1 MDRIEAMRLFVRVAD
16 AGSFSRAAA
25 DLELGQPT
33 VSRRIQD
40 LEASLGTTLF
50 QRTTRALSLTE
61 AGTRFYRRAVD
72 ILAEFD
78 EAEAEARGLENAPMG
93 LLRLSCSHSFGRRVI
108 APAIPGFLMTYPDIR
123 VDLISDDAITDL
135 VAEGVDIAFRLGDLQ
150 DSRLMAK
157 KVGEAE
163 QVLWASP
170 DYLARRGTPQHPSD
184 LETHDAVVFRHA
196 RQTIWP
202 LRKDGELVEARVDGP
217 FRASSGETL
226 LEAAAGGLGILLAP
240 AWLASEC
247 FGGSRLVRVLPD
259 WSGPSL
265 AIHAVWSSGK
275 LRGKARLFIEH
286 AEPAIAMA
294 CGLTQIDTGLPQPV
308 R

>member
-1 MDRIEAMRLFVRVAD
+1 MDRIDAMRLFVRVAD

-61 AGTRFYRRAVD
+61 AGERFYRRAAD
-72 ILAEFD
+72 ILIEYD
-78 EAEAEARGLENAPMG
+78 EAEAEARGLEHSPVG
-93 LLRLSCSHSFGRRVI
+93 LLRVSCSHSFGRRVV
-108 APAIPGFLMTYPDIR
+108 APAVPGFLASYPSIR
-123 VDLISDDAITDL
+123 FDLISDDAITDL
-135 VAEGVDIAFRLGDLQ
+135 VAEGVDIAFRLGELR

-157 KVGEAE
+157 KVGEAP

-170 DYLARRGTPQHPSD
+170 DYLARHGAPQHPEELAS
-184 LETHDAVVFRHA
+184 HSAVVFRHS
-196 RQTIWP
+196 RQTVW
-202 LRKDGELVEARVDGP
+202 ELKRGDETLEARVDGP

-247 FGGSRLVRVLPD
+247 FGDHRLVRVLPE

-265 AIHAVWSSGK
+265 LIHAVWTSGK
-275 LRGKARLFIEH
+275 LRGKARLFIDH
-286 AEPAIAMA
+286 VEPAIAEA
-294 CGLTQIDTGLPQPV
+294 CSVARLEAATAA

>member
-1 MDRIEAMRLFVRVAD
+1 MDRIDAMRLFVRVAD

-61 AGTRFYRRAVD
+61 AGERFYRRAAD
-72 ILAEFD
+72 ILVEYD
-78 EAEAEARGLENAPMG
+78 EAEAEARGLEHSPVG
-93 LLRLSCSHSFGRRVI
+93 LLRVSCSHSFARRVV
-108 APAIPGFLMTYPDIR
+108 APAVPGFLAAYPSIR
-123 VDLISDDAITDL
+123 FDLISDDSLTDL
-135 VAEGVDIAFRLGDLQ
+135 VAEGVDIAFRLGEMR

-157 KVGEAE
+157 KLGEAA

-170 DYLARRGTPQHPSD
+170 GYLARHGAPESAEALKDHS
-184 LETHDAVVFRHA
+184 AVVFRHT
-196 RQTIWP
+196 RQTVW
-202 LRKDGELVEARVDGP
+202 ELTRNNETFEARVDGP

-247 FGGSRLVRVLPD
+247 FGDHRLVRVLPE

-265 AIHAVWSSGK
+265 PIHAVWTSGK
-275 LRGKARLFIEH
+275 LRGKARLFIDH
-286 AEPAIAMA
+286 VEPAIAHA
-294 CGLTQIDTGLPQPV
+294 CSMTRLEAATTA

>member
-1 MDRIEAMRLFVRVAD
+1 MRLFVRVAD

-61 AGTRFYRRAVD
+61 AGERFYRRAVD
-72 ILAEFD
+72 ILTEFD
-78 EAEAEARGLENAPMG
+78 EAEAEARGLEHAPVG
-93 LLRLSCSHSFGRRVI
+93 LLRVSCSHSFARRVV
-108 APAIPGFLMTYPDIR
+108 APAVPSFLTAYPSIR
-123 VDLISDDAITDL
+123 FDLVSDDALTDL
-135 VAEGVDIAFRLGDLQ
+135 VSDGVDIAFRLGELR

-157 KVGEAE
+157 KLGEAP

-170 DYLARRGTPQHPSD
+170 EYLARRGTPQTVDD
-184 LETHDAVVFRHA
+184 LKEHNAVVFRHT
-196 RQTIWP
+196 RQTVWE
-202 LRKDGELVEARVDGP
+202 LTRGEEVLEARVDGP

-226 LEAAAGGLGILLAP
+226 LEAAAGGLGIFLAP

-247 FGGSRLVRVLPD
+247 FGDQRLVRVLPD
-259 WSGPSL
+259 WQGPSL
-265 AIHAVWSSGK
+265 PIHAIWTSGK
-275 LRGKARLFIEH
+275 LRGKARLFVEH
-286 AEPAIAMA
+286 VEPAIAHA
-294 CGLTQIDTGLPQPV
+294 CSLAQLESAIAA

>member
-1 MDRIEAMRLFVRVAD
+1 MDRIDAMRLFVRVAD

-25 DLELGQPT
+25 DLDLGQPT

-61 AGTRFYRRAVD
+61 AGERFYKRATD
-72 ILAEFD
+72 ILTEFD
-78 EAEAEARGLENAPMG
+78 EAEAEARGLEHAPVG
-93 LLRLSCSHSFGRRVI
+93 LLRVSCSHSFGRRVI
-108 APAIPGFLMTYPDIR
+108 APTVPGFLAAYPSIR
-123 VDLISDDAITDL
+123 FDLISDDAITDL
-135 VAEGVDIAFRLGDLQ
+135 VAEGVDIAFRLGELR

-157 KVGEAE
+157 KVGEAP
-163 QVLWASP
+163 QLLWASP
-170 DYLARRGTPQHPSD
+170 EYVARHGAPQTPAELAD
-184 LETHDAVVFRHA
+184 HDAVVFRHA
-196 RQTIWP
+196 RQTVWE
-202 LRKDGELVEARVDGP
+202 LRNGDSVFEARVDGP

-226 LEAAAGGLGILLAP
+226 LEAAAGGLGIFLAP

-247 FGGSRLVRVLPD
+247 VGDSRLVRILPD

-265 AIHAVWSSGK
+265 SIHAVWSSGK
-275 LRGKARLFIEH
+275 LRGKGRLFVEH
-286 AEPAIAMA
+286 AEPAIAAA
-294 CGLTQIDTGLPQPV
+294 CGLPRPDAARTA

>member
-61 AGTRFYRRAVD
+61 AGDRFYRRAVD
-72 ILAEFD
+72 ILIEFD
-78 EAEAEARGLENAPMG
+78 EAEAEARGLEHAPMG
-93 LLRLSCSHSFGRRVI
+93 LLRVSCSHSFGRRVV
-108 APAIPGFLMTYPDIR
+108 APAVPGFLMAYPSIR
-123 VDLISDDAITDL
+123 FDLISDDAITDL
-135 VAEGVDIAFRLGDLQ
+135 VAEGVDIAFRLGEMR

-157 KVGEAE
+157 KLGEAP
-163 QVLWASP
+163 QALWASP
-170 DYLARRGTPQHPSD
+170 EYIARRGAPESVED
-184 LETHDAVVFRHA
+184 LKDHNAVVFRHT
-196 RQTIWP
+196 RQTVWY
-202 LRKDGELVEARVDGP
+202 LNRGEEHFEARVDGP

-247 FGGSRLVRVLPD
+247 FGDHRLVRVLPD
-259 WSGPSL
+259 WQGPSL
-265 AIHAVWSSGK
+265 TIHAVWTSGK

-286 AEPAIAMA
+286 AEPEIARVCSLA
-294 CGLTQIDTGLPQPV
+294 GLDN

>member
-1 MDRIEAMRLFVRVAD
+1 MDRIDAMRLFVRVAD

-61 AGTRFYRRAVD
+61 AGERFYRRASD
-72 ILAEFD
+72 ILTEYD
-78 EAEAEARGLENAPMG
+78 EAEAEARGLEHSPVG
-93 LLRLSCSHSFGRRVI
+93 LLRVSCSHSFGRRVV
-108 APAIPGFLMTYPDIR
+108 APAVPGFLAAYPSIR
-123 VDLISDDAITDL
+123 FDLISDDALTDL
-135 VAEGVDIAFRLGDLQ
+135 VTDGVDIAFRLGEMR

-157 KVGEAE
+157 KVGEAA

-170 DYLARRGTPQHPSD
+170 DYIARHGAPNHPDD
-184 LETHDAVVFRHA
+184 LKEHNAVVFRHT
-196 RQTIWP
+196 RQTVWE
-202 LRKDGELVEARVDGP
+202 LRRGEDIFEARVDGP

-226 LEAAAGGLGILLAP
+226 LEAAAGGLGIFLAP

-247 FGGSRLVRVLPD
+247 FGDHRLVRVLPD
-259 WSGPSL
+259 WEGPSL
-265 AIHAVWSSGK
+265 QIHAVWSSGK
-275 LRGKARLFIEH
+275 LKGKARLFIDH
-286 AEPAIAMA
+286 VEPAIAEV
-294 CGLTQIDTGLPQPV
+294 CSLTRLQTASAA

>member
-1 MDRIEAMRLFVRVAD
+1 MDRIEAMQLFVRVAD

-61 AGTRFYRRAVD
+61 AGERFYRRAVD
-72 ILAEFD
+72 ILTEYD
-78 EAEAEARGLENAPMG
+78 EAEAEARGLEHSPVG
-93 LLRLSCSHSFGRRVI
+93 LLRISCSHSFARRVV
-108 APAIPGFLMTYPDIR
+108 APAVPGFLAAYPSIR
-123 VDLISDDAITDL
+123 FDLVSDDAITDL
-135 VAEGVDIAFRLGDLQ
+135 VAEGVDLAFRLGELR

-157 KVGEAE
+157 KLGEAP
-163 QVLWASP
+163 QVLWAAP
-170 DYLARRGTPQHPSD
+170 EYIARHGAPKTVEDIVNHN
-184 LETHDAVVFRHA
+184 AVVFRHT
-196 RQTIWP
+196 RQTIWE
-202 LRKDGELVEARVDGP
+202 LRRGDELYEARVDGP

-226 LEAAAGGLGILLAP
+226 LEAAAGGLGIMLAP

-247 FGGSRLVRVLPD
+247 FGDQRLVRVLPE
-259 WSGPSL
+259 WQGPSL
-265 AIHAVWSSGK
+265 SIHGVWTSGK
-275 LRGKARLFIEH
+275 LRGKARLFVDHI
-286 AEPAIAMA
+286 EPAIADA
-294 CGLTQIDTGLPQPV
+294 CSLARLEAAIAA